1 MVVAIYD
8 LIRQQ
13 RNELGHP
20 REDPP
25 QLTRDD
31 MLGGLQ
37 SFIRYCETAGE
48 LRTCLA
54 TTTVEPTHWDQKST
68 AGRAGQRHP
77 AFFTNSLIA
86 IALAAPSPTAEAT
99 CLVLPCRAS
108 PAANTPGTLLSKGRG
123 LWLL

>member
-13 RNELGHP
+13 RNEFGHP
-20 REDPP
+20 REDPL

-54 TTTVEPTHWDQKST
+54 TTTV
-68 AGRAGQRHP
+68 
-77 AFFTNSLIA
+77 
-86 IALAAPSPTAEAT
+86 
-99 CLVLPCRAS
+99 
-108 PAANTPGTLLSKGRG
+108 
-123 LWLL
+123 